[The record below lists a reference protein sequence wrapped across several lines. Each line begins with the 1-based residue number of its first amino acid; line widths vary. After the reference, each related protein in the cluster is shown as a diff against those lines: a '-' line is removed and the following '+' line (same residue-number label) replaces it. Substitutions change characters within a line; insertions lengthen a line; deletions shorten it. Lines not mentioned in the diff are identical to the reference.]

1 MSSVMA
7 VQVDPDGQS
16 EEVAPTGL
24 DAEVSWQLSF
34 LQPVNKAPRKSA
46 EAPRMILNLVM
57 IGKKQEIHLADP
69 NGNWLRNVVVICG
82 RGCGAKKSNLIF
94 FDTFVISELKN
105 IKDSY

>member
-46 EAPRMILNLVM
+46 DAPRMILNLVM
-57 IGKKQEIHLADP
+57 IGKGQEIHLADP

-82 RGCGAKKSNLIF
+82 RGCEAKKSNLIF

-105 IKDSY
+105 IKDS